1 MQTVSRF
8 QSDIGYWQTQNRF
21 LLRILVGKQSWALSS
36 FSVIVKRQQLYQYLT
51 VTVKRVFATSFREN
65 YSLHQIYVVSG
76 LSE

>member
-51 VTVKRVFATSFREN
+51 VTVKRVFATSFRGK